1 MAHLLRGKQA
11 GIQNDLSVGL
21 APDLFVLDEINRF
34 GINSQISQ
42 IAYDPVQSLLAVGTN
57 DTQFGSGQIYVF
69 GRKRINVILPL
80 PRRASVRI
88 LQFCADKILCLDSKN
103 DLSIFSLD
111 TKEILA
117 SYSPPAKITALHSDP
132 TLDYVLLGSQT
143 GDILAYDLDRESL
156 APFKISNLWKEQN
169 PRARPSPILTL
180 SFHPRDIGTLLI
192 GYGDG
197 AVIYSFK
204 QNKALRFFQY
214 QLPRG
219 APGGDSDPS
228 ALHIARNPALTQAV
242 WHPTGT
248 FILTG
253 HEDSSIVFWDPK
265 DGRSIMARTLQDTN
279 VDRPGTGTTSL
290 GTNPGTFALKAPL
303 FRIAWCANQDP
314 DDTGILIAG
323 GAPTTLPTKGLT
335 FFELGRTPIY
345 ATSSWQV
352 LSDHFESPKRQRILP
367 TPPNAEVV
375 DFCLIPR
382 SSPHFAG
389 AHDPIAI
396 LALLSSGEVITLS
409 FPSGLPISPTN
420 QLHLSMTFV
429 HPFVTHASLAPV
441 ERTRWLGMTEKRAQ
455 GPLILK
461 GGAEAKHPL
470 KRFETRNII
479 QTAHADGTVRLW
491 DAGHG
496 DEIENESLLQVDVAR
511 AAGRSDGAD
520 VTLISLAGATGELA
534 AGLKT
539 GELII
544 FRWGHNK
551 NAGKEA
557 PLALSHT
564 PHVLTNI
571 TERKDPSLT
580 EGLLPFTLLDVQDG
594 PVSAL
599 KLSDVGFVAA
609 GYQGGTFVIVDLRG
623 PTIMYN
629 VSIQDL
635 AKQDKRGSF
644 RRNSGQ
650 SATKPEWP
658 TAVEFSV
665 MTLDGDDYSSI
676 LVHVGTNLGRL
687 ATFKLLP
694 DPTGR
699 YTVQLAGS
707 LSLDNRVIRIAPL
720 TAETGR
726 PAYASQT
733 AVSNL
738 RHGVKVNG
746 VLMVVTQSGV
756 RLFKPASHKGAHK
769 TWDEFLCDS
778 AAVVRYEE
786 VGYALLGLYGDG
798 WARAY
803 SIPGLKEIG
812 TVKVGNILD
821 VRRFSEAIITSSGE
835 ILGWKGPA
843 EMALINVFG
852 PGLNL
857 NRSKDILLNPELLTP
872 PRPTITNLQWISGTQ
887 HITPSDMDILI
898 GGPDRPPSKR
908 MIMQARADEQQRR
921 AEGRT
926 AGSGSNLAV
935 SGQDEGYWAY
945 MQRQLN
951 ERTEKL
957 GIMGDSMDKLESNSA
972 GWADE
977 VGKFVQN
984 QKRNMVMGAMKSKF
998 GF

>member
-11 GIQNDLSVGL
+11 GVQNDLSAGL
-21 APDLFVLDEINRF
+21 GPDLFVIDDISRF

-57 DTQFGSGQIYVF
+57 DTQFGSGQIYIF
-69 GRKRINVILPL
+69 GQRRINVILPL
-80 PRRASVRI
+80 PRRASVKV

-103 DLSIFSLD
+103 DLSVFSLE
-111 TKEILA
+111 TKKLLA

-132 TLDYVLLGSQT
+132 TLDYALLGTQN
-143 GDILAYDLDRESL
+143 GEILAYDLDRESL
-156 APFKISNLWKEQN
+156 APFKIPNFWKEQN
-169 PRARPSPILTL
+169 PRARGSPIVTL

-192 GYGDG
+192 GYSDG

-204 QNKALRFFQY
+204 QNKPVKFFQY

-228 ALHIARNPALTQAV
+228 AINIARTPALTQAI

-253 HEDSSIVFWDPK
+253 HEDSSLVFWDPK
-265 DGRSIMARTLQDTN
+265 DGRVVMARTLQDTN
-279 VDRPGTGTTSL
+279 VDKPGAGSTSL
-290 GTNPGTFALKAPL
+290 GSTPGTFAFKAPL
-303 FRIAWCANQDP
+303 FKISWCANQDP
-314 DDTGILIAG
+314 DDTGILVAG

-335 FFELGRTPIY
+335 FFDLGRTPVY
-345 ATSSWQV
+345 ATSSWQI
-352 LSDHFESPKRQRILP
+352 LTNHFESPKRQRILP
-367 TPPNAEVV
+367 TPPNAEVI

-389 AHDPIAI
+389 AYDPIAV

-420 QLHLSMTFV
+420 QLHFSMTFV
-429 HPFVTHASLAPV
+429 HPFVTYAHLAPI
-441 ERTRWLGMTEKRAQ
+441 ERTRWLGMTERRAQ

-470 KRFETRNII
+470 KRFESRNIV

-496 DEIENESLLQVDVAR
+496 DEVENDALLQIDITQAVGRQDDVNI
-511 AAGRSDGAD
+511 
-520 VTLISLAGATGELA
+520 TQTSLAGATGELA
-534 AGLKT
+534 VGLKS
-539 GELII
+539 GEVVV

-551 NAGKEA
+551 NAGKESPPPGPNA
-557 PLALSHT
+557 PRA
-564 PHVLTNI
+564 LTNI
-571 TERKDPSLT
+571 SERRDPALI
-580 EGLLPFTLLDVQDG
+580 EGLLPFTMLDGQNG

-599 KLSDVGFVAA
+599 KLSDVGFVAV
-609 GYQGGTFVIVDLRG
+609 GFEGGSLVVIDLRG
-623 PTIMYN
+623 PAIIYN
-629 VSIQDL
+629 TAVQDFI
-635 AKQDKRGSF
+635 KQDKRGSF
-644 RRNSGQ
+644 RRNNGQ
-650 SATKPEWP
+650 NTVKPEWP
-658 TAVEFSV
+658 TAIEFSV

-676 LVHVGTNLGRL
+676 LLHVGTNLGHL

-694 DPTGR
+694 DPSGR
-699 YTVQLAGS
+699 YTVQFAGS
-707 LSLDNRVIRIAPL
+707 SSLDDRIIRIAPL
-720 TAETGR
+720 SADTGR

-733 AVSNL
+733 TVANL
-738 RHGVKVNG
+738 RDGIKVNG
-746 VLMVVTQSGV
+746 VLLAVTQSGT

-778 AAVVRYEE
+778 AAIVRYEE
-786 VGYALLGLYGDG
+786 LGYALLGLYGDG
-798 WARAY
+798 YARAY
-803 SIPGLKEIG
+803 SIPALKELG
-812 TVKVGNILD
+812 SVKVDSILD
-821 VRRFSEAIITSSGE
+821 IRRFSEAIITNSGD
-835 ILGWKGPA
+835 ILGWKGPS

-852 PGLNL
+852 TGQTLNQS
-857 NRSKDILLNPELLTP
+857 NGALLNPELSIP
-872 PRPTITNLQWISGTQ
+872 ARPTISNLQWISGTQ
-887 HITPSDMDILI
+887 YITPSDMDILI

-921 AEGRT
+921 AESRI
-926 AGSGSNLAV
+926 AGSTSTSSAT
-935 SGQDEGYWAY
+935 GQDEGYWAY

-977 VGKFVQN
+977 VGKFVRK
-984 QKRNMVMGAMKSKF
+984 QKKNLVMGAVKSKF